1 MPKVRYGPRD
11 PAAVAQARESAAQLP
26 DLWSTGVHAVWETD
40 PDALAQVL
48 PPPLKP
54 GAKPYV
60 RATINNVDI
69 FGTPLGAAA
78 ISVACTH
85 GEEEGWYSLV
95 MPMTTERSLI
105 GGREVF
111 GEPKKLAEVTVER
124 DGEAITAKVTRHG
137 VAFAEIHGRV
147 GERLE
152 APAPYVKT
160 DWYLKFLPAVD
171 GHGFDAD
178 PLLVRCLRT
187 EKTRLLHAVDGEVVL
202 RESALDPVA
211 DLPVRRLVEITF
223 GEKTSDQR
231 GEVVARLDP
240 AAILPYIH
248 QRYDDPAQVHDSV
261 EVQAA
266 GEAQEPA
273 VVQAAGEGSSAH

>member
-11 PAAVAQARESAAQLP
+11 PQAVAAARESASKLP

-54 GAKPYV
+54 TATPYV
-60 RATINNVDI
+60 RATINEVDI
-69 FGTPLGAAA
+69 FGSPLGAAA
-78 ISVACTH
+78 ISVACAH
-85 GEEEGWYSLV
+85 GAEEGWYSLV

-111 GEPKKLAEVTVER
+111 GEPKKLAEVAVDR
-124 DGEAITAKVTRHG
+124 DGDLVAGTVTRHG
-137 VAFAEIHGRV
+137 VTFAEIRGRIAAA
-147 GERLE
+147 LE
-152 APAPYVKT
+152 PPAPYVKV
-160 DWYLKFLPAVD
+160 DWYLKFLPAVN
-171 GHGFDAD
+171 GSGFDAD
-178 PLLVRCLRT
+178 PLLVRCVRT
-187 EKTRLLHAVDGEVVL
+187 EKTRALNAVEGEVIL

-211 DLPVRRLVEITF
+211 DLPVLRLVEITF

-240 AAILPYIH
+240 KEILPYVH
-248 QRYDDPAQVHDSV
+248 QRYDDPAQVHDAVLIKDPV
-261 EVQAA
+261 EVPDAD
-266 GEAQEPA
+266 
-273 VVQAAGEGSSAH
+273 

>member
-1 MPKVRYGPRD
+1 MPRVRYGPRD
-11 PAAVAQARESAAQLP
+11 LEAVAAARESAAKLP

-54 GAKPYV
+54 TAKPYV
-60 RATINNVDI
+60 RATINQVDMSV
-69 FGTPLGAAA
+69 FDDHQHSGAPLGAAA
-78 ISVACTH
+78 ISVACAH
-85 GEEEGWYSLV
+85 GGEEGWYSLV

-111 GEPKKLAEVTVER
+111 GEPKKLAEVVVDR
-124 DGEAITAKVTRHG
+124 DGEQVAGTVTRHG
-137 VAFAEIHGRV
+137 VTFAEIRGRIA
-147 GERLE
+147 GALE
-152 APAPYVKT
+152 PPAPYVKV

-171 GHGFDAD
+171 GSGFDAD

-187 EKTRLLHAVDGEVVL
+187 EKTRSLNAVEGEVIL
-202 RESALDPVA
+202 RDSDLDPIA
-211 DLPVRRLVEITF
+211 DLPVLRLVEITY

-240 AAILPYIH
+240 QEILPYVH

-261 EVQAA
+261 LLKDPAEVSDAD
-266 GEAQEPA
+266 
-273 VVQAAGEGSSAH
+273 

>member
-11 PAAVAQARESAAQLP
+11 LTAVAQARESAAKLP

-54 GAKPYV
+54 ASKPYV
-60 RATINNVDI
+60 RATINHVDI

-78 ISVACTH
+78 VSVACAH
-85 GEEEGWYSLV
+85 GDEEGWYSLV

-124 DGEAITAKVTRHG
+124 AGDSVAAKVTRHG
-137 VAFAEIHGRV
+137 VAFAEIRGRIT
-147 GERLE
+147 EQLE
-152 APAPYVKT
+152 TPAPYTKT

-178 PLLVRCLRT
+178 PLLVRCVRT
-187 EKTRLLHAVDGEVVL
+187 EKTRVLHAVEGEVIL
-202 RESALDPVA
+202 RESALDPVV

-240 AAILPYIH
+240 QEILPYVH

-261 EVQAA
+261 EAPDA
-266 GEAQEPA
+266 D
-273 VVQAAGEGSSAH
+273 

>member
-11 PAAVAQARESAAQLP
+11 LEAVAAARESASKLP

-54 GAKPYV
+54 TAKPYV
-60 RATINNVDI
+60 RATINQVDI

-78 ISVACTH
+78 ISVACAH
-85 GEEEGWYSLV
+85 GDEEGWYSLV

-111 GEPKKLAEVTVER
+111 GEPKKLAEVVVDR
-124 DGEAITAKVTRHG
+124 DGEQVAGTVTRHG
-137 VAFAEIHGRV
+137 VTFAEIRGRIA
-147 GERLE
+147 GALE
-152 APAPYVKT
+152 PPAPYVKV

-171 GHGFDAD
+171 GSGFDAD
-178 PLLVRCLRT
+178 PLLVRCVRN
-187 EKTRLLHAVDGEVVL
+187 EKTRALNVVEGEVIL
-202 RESALDPVA
+202 RESALDPIA
-211 DLPVRRLVEITF
+211 DLPVLRLVEITF

-240 AAILPYIH
+240 KEILPYVH

-261 EVQAA
+261 EVPEVPAA
-266 GEAQEPA
+266 SEAPDA
-273 VVQAAGEGSSAH
+273 D

>member
-11 PAAVAQARESAAQLP
+11 LQAVAAARESASKLP
-26 DLWSTGVHAVWETD
+26 DLWSTGVHALWETD

-54 GAKPYV
+54 AAHPYV
-60 RATINNVDI
+60 RATINQVDI
-69 FGTPLGAAA
+69 LGSPLGAAA
-78 ISVACTH
+78 ISVACAH
-85 GEEEGWYSLV
+85 GAEEGWYSLV

-111 GEPKKLAEVTVER
+111 GEPKKLAEVVVDR
-124 DGEAITAKVTRHG
+124 DGDLVTGTVTRHG
-137 VAFAEIHGRV
+137 VTFAEIRGRL
-147 GERLE
+147 GAAL
-152 APAPYVKT
+152 APPAPYVKV

-171 GHGFDAD
+171 GSGFDAD

-187 EKTRLLHAVDGEVVL
+187 EKTRTLNAVEGEVIL
-202 RESALDPVA
+202 RESALDPIA
-211 DLPVRRLVEITF
+211 DLPVLRLVEITF

-240 AAILPYIH
+240 AEILPYIH
-248 QRYDDPAQVHDSV
+248 QRYDDPAQVHDAV
-261 EVQAA
+261 PVAQTA
-266 GEAQEPA
+266 GAPDA
-273 VVQAAGEGSSAH
+273 D

>member
-11 PAAVAQARESAAQLP
+11 LEAVARARESAAKLP
-26 DLWSTGVHAVWETD
+26 ELWSTGVHAVWETD

-54 GAKPYV
+54 RADSHV
-60 RATINNVDI
+60 RATINTVDV

-78 ISVACTH
+78 VSVACTH
-85 GEEEGWYSLV
+85 GDEEGWYSLV

-124 DGEAITAKVTRHG
+124 AGDRITAHVTRHG
-137 VAFAEIHGRV
+137 VTFVEITGRIGAE
-147 GERLE
+147 LE
-152 APAPYVKT
+152 TPAPYVKT

-187 EKTRLLHAVDGEVVL
+187 EKTRVLHAVEGEVVL
-202 RESALDPVA
+202 RESVLDPVI

-240 AAILPYIH
+240 QAILPYVH
-248 QRYDDPAQVHDSV
+248 QRYDDAAQVHDSV
-261 EVQAA
+261 EALDA
-266 GEAQEPA
+266 D
-273 VVQAAGEGSSAH
+273 

>member
-11 PAAVAQARESAAQLP
+11 PQAVAQARASAAQLP

-54 GAKPYV
+54 AAKPYI
-60 RATINNVDI
+60 RATVNQVDV

-78 ISVACTH
+78 ISAACAH
-85 GEEEGWYSLV
+85 GAEEGWYALV

-111 GEPKKLAEVTVER
+111 GEPKKLAEVTLEQ
-124 DGEAITAKVTRHG
+124 DGDQVAARVTRHG
-137 VAFAEIHGRV
+137 VTFVEIHGRIS
-147 GERLE
+147 GLLE
-152 APAPYVKT
+152 PPPPYVKT

-187 EKTRLLHAVDGEVVL
+187 EKTRVLHAVDGEVVL
-202 RESALDPVA
+202 RDSDLDPIA

-240 AAILPYIH
+240 RSVLPYVH

-261 EVQAA
+261 EVPDAD
-266 GEAQEPA
+266 
-273 VVQAAGEGSSAH
+273 

>member
-11 PAAVAQARESAAQLP
+11 LEAVAAARESASKLP

-54 GAKPYV
+54 TAKPYV
-60 RATINNVDI
+60 RATINQVDI
-69 FGTPLGAAA
+69 FGSPLGAAA
-78 ISVACTH
+78 ISVACAH
-85 GEEEGWYSLV
+85 GDEEGWYSLV

-111 GEPKKLAEVTVER
+111 GEPKKLAEVVVDR
-124 DGEAITAKVTRHG
+124 DGDHVAGTVTRHG
-137 VAFAEIHGRV
+137 ITFAEIRGRV
-147 GERLE
+147 AGALE
-152 APAPYVKT
+152 PPAPYVKV

-171 GHGFDAD
+171 GSGFDAD
-178 PLLVRCLRT
+178 PLLVRCVRT
-187 EKTRLLHAVDGEVVL
+187 EKTRALNAVEGEVVL
-202 RESALDPVA
+202 RESELDPIA
-211 DLPVRRLVEITF
+211 DLPVLRLVEITF

-240 AAILPYIH
+240 KEILPYVH
-248 QRYDDPAQVHDSV
+248 QRYDDPAQVHDSIVIKDPV
-261 EVQAA
+261 EVPDA
-266 GEAQEPA
+266 G
-273 VVQAAGEGSSAH
+273 

>member
-1 MPKVRYGPRD
+1 MPKVRYGPRGLE
-11 PAAVAQARESAAQLP
+11 AVAAARESASKLP

-54 GAKPYV
+54 TARPYV
-60 RATINNVDI
+60 RASINQVDV
-69 FGTPLGAAA
+69 FGSPLGAAA
-78 ISVACTH
+78 ISVACAH
-85 GEEEGWYSLV
+85 GAEEGWYSLV

-111 GEPKKLAEVTVER
+111 GEPKKLAEVVVDR
-124 DGEAITAKVTRHG
+124 DGDQVAGLVTRHG
-137 VAFAEIHGRV
+137 VTFAEIRGRIAAP
-147 GERLE
+147 LE
-152 APAPYVKT
+152 PPAPYVKV
-160 DWYLKFLPAVD
+160 DWYLKFLPAVN
-171 GHGFDAD
+171 GAGSGFDAD

-187 EKTRLLHAVDGEVVL
+187 EKTRILNAVEGEVIL

-211 DLPVRRLVEITF
+211 DLPVHRIVEITF

-240 AAILPYIH
+240 KEILPYVH

-261 EVQAA
+261 PVPGRA
-266 GEAQEPA
+266 EAPDA
-273 VVQAAGEGSSAH
+273 D